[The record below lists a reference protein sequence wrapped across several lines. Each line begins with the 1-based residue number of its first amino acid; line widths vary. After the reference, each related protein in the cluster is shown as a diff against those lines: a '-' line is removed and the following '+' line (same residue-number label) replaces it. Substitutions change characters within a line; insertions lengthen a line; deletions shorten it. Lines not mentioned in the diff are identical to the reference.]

1 MRRHRTQRL
10 PPPHQDARTRRHR
23 QGALCLHSS
32 CCRATRNK
40 ASDLCLGWLS
50 KHARPLQVAAAGQPS
65 PCRPRCQCPSL
76 PRALPRLA
84 CQAPGGTPACRPAS
98 ATQLGVRGVAHLA
111 PHASPA
117 THRTKATQAWIPK
130 TAWAATGADPLFLLE
145 QPSPAIV
152 DHEMLSQSKA
162 QAPALRTT
170 PAHFPQPVVRASAA
184 ASGRRAY

>member
-1 MRRHRTQRL
+1 MHGRGGTDRV
-10 PPPHQDARTRRHR
+10 
-23 QGALCLHSS
+23 LCVST
-32 CCRATRNK
+32 A
-40 ASDLCLGWLS
+40 
-50 KHARPLQVAAAGQPS
+50 AAAGPHATKRAISAWGGCQSTPALSRLRLPDS
-65 PCRPRCQCPSL
+65 PPPAGPAANAPPCLAPCHASRARPRAAPQ
-76 PRALPRLA
+76 LA
-84 CQAPGGTPACRPAS
+84 RPAS